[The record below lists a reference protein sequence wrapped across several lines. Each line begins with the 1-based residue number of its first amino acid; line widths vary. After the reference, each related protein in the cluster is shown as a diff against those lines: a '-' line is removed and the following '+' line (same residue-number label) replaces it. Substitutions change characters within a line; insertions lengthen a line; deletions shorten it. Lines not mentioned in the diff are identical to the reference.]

1 MKDKI
6 LDTAANK
13 IQMHG
18 LKKFTIDEIAKD
30 LKISKKTIYKYF
42 NSKDAIVEEFFKTVV
57 ESDKKNM
64 ENSLSHQND
73 FISKIHSIIYSNH
86 KYKIPINLINE
97 AKIYYPKEWG
107 KIQELKQYKLGAIKK
122 LLEEGVS
129 SGVIRQDINLPI
141 LIKMLEQTADT
152 FLDYNFLMDN
162 KMKFSEAIQE
172 VLKIILYGISIK

>member
-1 MKDKI
+1 
-6 LDTAANK
+6 
-13 IQMHG
+13 
-18 LKKFTIDEIAKD
+18 
-30 LKISKKTIYKYF
+30 
-42 NSKDAIVEEFFKTVV
+42 
-57 ESDKKNM
+57 M

>member
-57 ESDKKNM
+57 ESDKKIWKT
-64 ENSLSHQND
+64 L
-73 FISKIHSIIYSNH
+73 
-86 KYKIPINLINE
+86 
-97 AKIYYPKEWG
+97 
-107 KIQELKQYKLGAIKK
+107 
-122 LLEEGVS
+122 
-129 SGVIRQDINLPI
+129 
-141 LIKMLEQTADT
+141 
-152 FLDYNFLMDN
+152 
-162 KMKFSEAIQE
+162 
-172 VLKIILYGISIK
+172 